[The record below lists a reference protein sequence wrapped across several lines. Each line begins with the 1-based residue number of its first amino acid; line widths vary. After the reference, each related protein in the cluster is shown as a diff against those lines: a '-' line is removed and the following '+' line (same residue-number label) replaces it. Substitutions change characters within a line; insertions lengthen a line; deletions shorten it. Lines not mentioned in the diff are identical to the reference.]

1 MYTTIL
7 PSDNQWYF
15 NMNIE
20 SGEKMTQAHRM
31 GHFVNISDMM
41 SPLIIGFEL

>member
-1 MYTTIL
+1 MKLQAVLMYTTIL

-20 SGEKMTQAHRM
+20 SGEKMT
-31 GHFVNISDMM
+31 
-41 SPLIIGFEL
+41 